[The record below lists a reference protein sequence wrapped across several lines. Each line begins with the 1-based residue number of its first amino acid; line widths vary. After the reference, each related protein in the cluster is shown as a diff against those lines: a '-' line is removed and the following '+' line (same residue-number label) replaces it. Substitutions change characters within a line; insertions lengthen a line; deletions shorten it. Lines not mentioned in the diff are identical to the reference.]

1 MSPELD
7 RRRAII
13 VVAVAF
19 PELGRILYNWE
30 ISQAVFKKR
39 LSALGFSLLSGR
51 QKNTVLKKMWNGVAD
66 GIRTHDP
73 RHHKPML

>member
-39 LSALGFSLLSGR
+39 LSALGFRLL
-51 QKNTVLKKMWNGVAD
+51 TVRRK
-66 GIRTHDP
+66 IP
-73 RHHKPML
+73 F